1 MRLTWRKRE
10 PESVANSTALVV
22 IELPADELLVEEP
35 ASDELQGEPRRPA
48 GLLARSRRLARR
60 LNPAAPARIALGRS
74 GRAAKAVVVK
84 LRLRRLAR
92 AIREF
97 RRIGSTDLARLA
109 DGVGRR
115 AKGMG
120 SRLSLISPRKARSVR
135 MVSAALR
142 RLVQNVSP
150 SVATRVA
157 REATQSAR
165 ATIAK
170 LDPRRVEDAVR
181 RVAET
186 IDLDGK
192 GEKDKPSGGTRIDR
206 LARAAV
212 TKIGPERAVKMAAE
226 ATRALKRLVER
237 LDPEQVGEVI
247 GELVAAARAAND
259 KKGRFRV
266 VGFLAS
272 LMGEVGRALK
282 SVAKDVEWRDVVVVL
297 LVVLTTAPELLIAAG
312 VSVAALR
319 VLTPLLSIF
328 VQVLPD
334 RRSPELRRGPEHEP
348 IMQSVIVGDLPPYPT
363 RLSTFRRKPSLDAS
377 DETTSPVLP
386 VLFRFLPGLRPEF
399 VFLGAHSLHVYRLDI
414 SASMWPSVSI

>member
-1 MRLTWRKRE
+1 MQDADGLRIGVRNPAGPRYAGVDEKPVGSRQPPILATPTDRTSLLRVAEAAIVFTLVAATPGSDLDCLWTRKGLVSMRLTWRKRE

-35 ASDELQGEPRRPA
+35 ASDELPGEPRRRA
-48 GLLARSRRLARR
+48 GVLARSRSLARR

-97 RRIGSTDLARLA
+97 RRIGSTDFARLA

-135 MVSAALR
+135 VVTTALR
-142 RLVQNVSP
+142 RLVRNISP

-157 REATQSAR
+157 RETTQSAR

-186 IDLDGK
+186 IDLDGT
-192 GEKDKPSGGTRIDR
+192 GEKGKPSGRY
-206 LARAAV
+206 
-212 TKIGPERAVKMAAE
+212 
-226 ATRALKRLVER
+226 
-237 LDPEQVGEVI
+237 EV
-247 GELVAAARAAND
+247 RWD
-259 KKGRFRV
+259 C
-266 VGFLAS
+266 
-272 LMGEVGRALK
+272 
-282 SVAKDVEWRDVVVVL
+282 
-297 LVVLTTAPELLIAAG
+297 
-312 VSVAALR
+312 
-319 VLTPLLSIF
+319 
-328 VQVLPD
+328 
-334 RRSPELRRGPEHEP
+334 
-348 IMQSVIVGDLPPYPT
+348 
-363 RLSTFRRKPSLDAS
+363 
-377 DETTSPVLP
+377 
-386 VLFRFLPGLRPEF
+386 
-399 VFLGAHSLHVYRLDI
+399 
-414 SASMWPSVSI
+414 